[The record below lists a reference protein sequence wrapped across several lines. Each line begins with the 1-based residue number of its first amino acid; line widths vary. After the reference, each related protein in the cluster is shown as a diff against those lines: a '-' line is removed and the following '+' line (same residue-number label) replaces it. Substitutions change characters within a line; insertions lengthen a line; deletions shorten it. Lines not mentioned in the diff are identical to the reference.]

1 MARTTGLR
9 KKGLLKGLLVMLITM
24 LGQPA
29 LAMPTSL
36 NTWLN
41 NAGSGAML
49 VRGGAESPW
58 APALLL
64 DTEVDIRVS
73 GPVAHVTVTQQFRH
87 QGRDFV
93 EGQYVFPLAEQAAV
107 HGMVLQ
113 VGERRIVGAIH
124 EKQQAREIYAQA
136 RAQGQR
142 AGLVEQR
149 RPNLFVT
156 SVANIAPGD
165 TVSVELEYT
174 ELLVPDALTFGLR
187 FPMTMTPR
195 YTPRHSEHD
204 ALHDTPHGSHNTS
217 HSTPHPTQ
225 SANGAPVEGPLV
237 EGPIV
242 HQSAIPETS
251 HQARIR
257 VYVDAGMALDTLTSP
272 SHRIGLEYDGRGYQI
287 ILPDEQVPMDR
298 DFVLNWRLPE
308 GADSQAA
315 LFTEEVNGEHYG
327 LLMLTPGLSG
337 AAARASQQ
345 VSEQPRLPR
354 DVILIVDTSGSM
366 AGERMRQAKES
377 LQYALSRLQPED
389 HFNVL
394 EFNHRHRMLYRA
406 SVPASPDNL
415 REATEWVGRLQA
427 GGGTEML
434 PVLEAALTSP
444 STPGYLRQVIFITDG
459 AVSNEEAVLQ
469 MIERRIHRARL
480 FTVGIGAAPNSYL
493 LRRAA
498 DIGRGQFTYIG
509 GSANVSQHMSRLFE
523 KLEQPVLTDL
533 RIVLPDGMQAE
544 IWPSRLPDL
553 YAGQPLMA
561 TLKFTPDGS
570 ASSQAFPASVI
581 LQGKS
586 PVPWE
591 QEVVMPVA
599 QQHAGVSTLWAREKI
614 TALSDRM
621 VRGEPEDA
629 VRDEIIDVA
638 LAHRLASRYT
648 SFVAVEQRPV
658 RGVEEPLSR
667 EAVANRNPVDHV
679 YPQTSLGLARLWW
692 LALACW
698 LLVAVLLVVRKKEQ
712 RCVGVAA

>member
-1 MARTTGLR
+1 MARIT
-9 KKGLLKGLLVMLITM
+9 GLLVVLIIM
-24 LGQPA
+24 LGQSA
-29 LAMPTSL
+29 LAVPTSL

-58 APALLL
+58 SPALLL

-87 QGRDFV
+87 QGSGFV
-93 EGQYVFPLAEQAAV
+93 EGQYVFPLAEKAAV

-124 EKQQAREIYAQA
+124 EKQRAQEIYARA

-195 YTPRHSEHD
+195 YTPGPAGHATDTD
-204 ALHDTPHGSHNTS
+204 AQPGFGQVALI
-217 HSTPHPTQ
+217 
-225 SANGAPVEGPLV
+225 EGQV

-257 VYVDAGMALDTLTSP
+257 VYVDAGMPLDVLTSP
-272 SHRIGLEYDGRGYQI
+272 SHAIGLDYDGRGYQVM
-287 ILPDEQVPMDR
+287 LPQEQVPMDR
-298 DFVLNWRLPE
+298 DFVLSWRLPE

-354 DVILIVDTSGSM
+354 EVILIVDTSGSM
-366 AGERMRQAKES
+366 AGERIRQAKES
-377 LQYALSRLQPED
+377 LQYALRRLQPED

-394 EFNHRHRMLYRA
+394 EFNHRHRMLHRA
-406 SVPASPDNL
+406 SVPASTQNIRD
-415 REATEWVGRLQA
+415 AGEWVGKLHA

-434 PVLEAALTSP
+434 PVLEDALASP
-444 STPGYLRQVIFITDG
+444 ATPGYLRQIIFITDG
-459 AVSNEEAVLQ
+459 AVSNEEAVLR
-469 MIERRIHRARL
+469 MIERRIHRGRL

-498 DIGRGQFTYIG
+498 EIGRGQFTYIG
-509 GSANVSQHMSRLFE
+509 GSAEVSQHMARLFE

-533 RIVLPDGMQAE
+533 KILLPEGMEAE

-553 YAGQPLMA
+553 YAGQPLIA
-561 TLKFTPDGS
+561 TLKFTSDGT
-570 ASSQAFPASVI
+570 ASPQLPGSITV
-581 LQGKS
+581 QGKS

-591 QEVVMPVA
+591 QEVVIPMA
-599 QQHAGVSTLWAREKI
+599 QQHAGVATLWAREKI

-621 VRGEPEDA
+621 VRGEPEAA
-629 VRDEIIDVA
+629 VRDDIIAVA

-648 SFVAVEQRPV
+648 SFVAVEQQPV
-658 RGVEEPLSR
+658 RGAEEPLSR

-692 LALACW
+692 LALVCW
-698 LLVAVLLVVRKKEQ
+698 LLVVFQGLIQ
-712 RCVGVAA
+712 RMLPARRSGAGA